1 MGWLSCL
8 NKGFVW
14 LIGGISVAA
23 VMAAGGFALT
33 ATHFFYKR
41 LKKVSKKTLAPTFGP
56 RKLGFLRSGTDPGA
70 AAPVCFAAPPSA
82 VYDCVVRSLRS
93 HARINPSTQ
102 PSDVAGGSK
111 ARSKALE
118 LTLIV
123 EWCGFAA
130 LLLLLLLWE
139 RACSR
144 KRPDS
149 RPVPCGCTQIQM
161 WERACSRRRPDSR
174 PVPCGCTQI
183 QMWER
188 ACSRRRPDSR
198 PVPCGCTQIQMW
210 ERACSRKR
218 PDSRPV
224 PCGCTQSQMWKRA
237 CSRKRPDSRPVPCGC
252 TPIQL

>member
-56 RKLGFLRSGTDPGA
+56 RKLGSLRSGIDPGA
-70 AAPVCFAAPPSA
+70 AATVCFAAPPSA

-123 EWCGFAA
+123 EWGGFAA
-130 LLLLLLLWE
+130 GSCAALLF
-139 RACSR
+139 AF
-144 KRPDS
+144 
-149 RPVPCGCTQIQM
+149 CGSEPAREGVCKITLYNGKY
-161 WERACSRRRPDSR
+161 RLSSARNAAGFTGLAR
-174 PVPCGCTQI
+174 
-183 QMWER
+183 
-188 ACSRRRPDSR
+188 
-198 PVPCGCTQIQMW
+198 
-210 ERACSRKR
+210 
-218 PDSRPV
+218 
-224 PCGCTQSQMWKRA
+224 
-237 CSRKRPDSRPVPCGC
+237 
-252 TPIQL
+252 